1 MLLKLVKGF
10 FLGLVL
16 LLVFLSCALLA
27 MRFAIQGREV
37 YVPRLQ
43 GLTPAEAERVANSDG
58 LVLSVESRFYSP
70 GVPEGRIVS
79 QSPPPDA
86 KVRRGWKIRVA
97 ESLGPQRAAI
107 PNLTGQSLHAASLN
121 ISRRGLEIGA
131 VATLHMPGAQPETV
145 VTQSPSPR
153 AKDVTSPKIGLVFS
167 APDNSQHYI
176 MPSFVGR
183 SLAEATAALEHAGFT
198 LDKVQQIDPAG
209 SSAAPGTILRQYP
222 LAGQKINAGTGVN
235 FEVRK

>member
-37 YVPRLQ
+37 HVPRLQ
-43 GLTPAEAERVANSDG
+43 GLTPGEAERVANADG

-97 ESLGPQRAAI
+97 ESLGPQRTPI

-121 ISRRGLEIGA
+121 ISRRGLQIGS
-131 VATLHMPGAQPETV
+131 VVTLHMPGAQPETV
-145 VTQSPSPR
+145 VAQSPSPSAR
-153 AKDVTSPKIGLVFS
+153 DVTSPKIGLVFS
-167 APDNSQHYI
+167 ATDNAQQYI
-176 MPSFVGR
+176 MPSFAGKP
-183 SLAEATAALEHAGFT
+183 LADATTALERAGFK
-198 LDKVQQIDPAG
+198 LDKVQRIDATG
-209 SSAAPGTILRQYP
+209 NSAAPGTILRQYP
-222 LAGQKINAGTGVN
+222 LAGQKVTAGTNVN
-235 FEVRK
+235 FEVKK